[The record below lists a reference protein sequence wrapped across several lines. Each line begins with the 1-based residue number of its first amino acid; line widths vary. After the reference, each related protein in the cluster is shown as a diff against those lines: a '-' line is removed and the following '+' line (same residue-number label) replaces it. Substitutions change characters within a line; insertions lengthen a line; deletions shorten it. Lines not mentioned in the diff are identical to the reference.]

1 MSEQSPDRAFRIA
14 AFSFALSAMY
24 EVLKWVFFPHISL
37 WQSNV
42 ATILSFTFVMYVLGR
57 SVIRRELELLTAIK
71 AREEFADVII
81 QNLPVLLCIFD
92 ADGNFLQWNSQFE
105 SKLGYSKADI
115 STVRVLDTIRKEDRE
130 RVQQTIEATLER
142 NAAETEAFLLRRNAI
157 AIPFYLTSVRITFR
171 GKPCILGIG
180 VDISA
185 QRKAQDQLRLQ
196 ATALS
201 AAASGIVIT
210 RRDGTIEWVNPA
222 FTKMTGFTMDEA
234 VNSNPR
240 LLKSG
245 WHDKKF
251 YEDLWSTISSGKVWQ
266 GEMKNRR
273 KDGTLYT
280 EEMTITPVVSSQDTI
295 THYIAIKQDV
305 SARKRAEEALRCAEE
320 QYRSIFD
327 EAIVGIFRSTPEGR
341 FLMMNPAM
349 ARMLRYDSPEHA
361 IEQIGDIGALYSE
374 SGRRRELRAQVDA
387 SGTLYDFEHGF
398 RRKDGTVLWL
408 SLNLRCIY
416 NEDRTP
422 AYYEGTA
429 EDISARKAAEQ
440 ALQESEER
448 LRLFIEHAPAAL
460 AMFDRDMRYLRV
472 SLRWRS
478 DYGLG
483 DRDLTG
489 VSHYEVFPEV
499 PERWKE
505 AYRRAMTGEVLREEN
520 ALFERADGFQ
530 QWLRSE
536 IRPWYETKGEIGGI
550 VIFSEDITERTLLEN
565 QLRQAQKMEAVGRLA
580 GGVAHD
586 FNNMLGII
594 TGYSEL
600 LKSRPDLNQ
609 IAVGQIEQIHLA
621 GKKAAS
627 LTQQLLAFSRK
638 QIAQRQILDLNDIV
652 SKLANMLQRLI
663 GDDIELIM
671 RLSGHEARV
680 NADASHIDQVI
691 MNLAV
696 NARDA
701 MPTGGKLIIETDTCD
716 LDESYT
722 MQHRSLRPGAYV
734 RLTVTDTGCGMDQ
747 ETVSHL
753 FEPFFT
759 TKELGRG
766 TGLGLSIVYGILKQS
781 DGYIWVYSEP
791 GQGTSFKIYL
801 PLQSAEMQPRSVS
814 SLTENVTGTENVLV
828 VEDDSGLRSLVV
840 GFLKD
845 LGYSVLEAEN
855 GARGLA
861 IAMAASSPV
870 QALITDIV
878 MPKMSGRELADRL
891 ISRFPNIKVVYT
903 SGYTHDA
910 AVQTRGLKE
919 GEAFLQKPFALS
931 ELGKKL
937 REVLEEKPSTG
948 TRNTAARGA
957 SPTS

>member
-1 MSEQSPDRAFRIA
+1 MSEQSHGRALRVA
-14 AFSFALSAMY
+14 AFIFAFSALY
-24 EVLKWVFFPHISL
+24 EVLKHVFVLHISV

-42 ATILSFTFVMYVLGR
+42 ATILFFTCLMFILSR
-57 SVIRRELELLTAIK
+57 AAIRREREFLTAIQ
-71 AREEFADVII
+71 ACEEFAEVII

-92 ADGNFLQWNSQFE
+92 GDGNFVRWNTQFE
-105 SKLGYSKADI
+105 KKLGYSKEDI
-115 STVRVLDTIRKEDRE
+115 SKLRILDTVGKADRE
-130 RVQQTIEATLER
+130 RVKQMIEATLNR
-142 NAAETEAFLLRRNAI
+142 SAAETEAFLLHRNDTK
-157 AIPFYLTSVRITFR
+157 IPFHLTSVRIAFQGR
-171 GKPCILGIG
+171 PCILGIA
-180 VDISA
+180 VEISA
-185 QRKAQDQLRLQ
+185 QRRAEDQIRLQ
-196 ATALS
+196 ATALR
-201 AAASGIVIT
+201 AAANGIVIT
-210 RRDGTIEWVNPA
+210 GYDGTIEWVNPA

-245 WHDKKF
+245 WHDKNF
-251 YEDLWSTISSGKVWQ
+251 YQGLWSTISSGKVWQ

-280 EEMTITPVVSSQDTI
+280 EEMTITPVVSSQGTI

-305 SARKRAEEALRCAEE
+305 SARKRAEEALQCAEE
-320 QYRSIFD
+320 QYRSIFQ
-327 EAIVGIFRSTPEGR
+327 EAIIGIFRSTPEGR

-349 ARMLRYDSPEHA
+349 AKMLRCDSPEQA
-361 IEQIGDIGALYSE
+361 IEQIGDIGVLYSD
-374 SGRRRELRAQVDA
+374 SGTRRGLRAQVEA
-387 SGTLYDFEHGF
+387 NGTLYDFEHGF
-398 RRKDGTVLWL
+398 RRRDGTVLWL
-408 SLNLRCIY
+408 SLNVRCIY
-416 NEDRTP
+416 NEDGTP
-422 AYYEGTA
+422 SYYEGTA
-429 EDISARKAAEQ
+429 EDISTRKAAEG

-460 AMFDRDMRYLRV
+460 AMLDREMRYLRV
-472 SLRWRS
+472 SRRWLS
-478 DYGLG
+478 DFGLG
-483 DRDLTG
+483 DRDLSG
-489 VSHYEVFPEV
+489 VSHYKVFPEV

-505 AYRRAMTGEVLREEN
+505 AYRRGMAGEVVREEN
-520 ALFERADGFQ
+520 ALFERADGQ
-530 QWLRSE
+530 QWIRSE
-536 IRPWYETKGEIGGI
+536 IRPWYETKGKIGGI

-565 QLRQAQKMEAVGRLA
+565 QLRQAQKMDAIGRLA

-609 IAVGQIEQIHLA
+609 RAVHQIEQIHMA

-638 QIAQRQILDLNDIV
+638 QIAQRQILDLNDVV
-652 SKLANMLQRLI
+652 SKLNNMLQRLI
-663 GDDIELIM
+663 GDDIELVI
-671 RLSGHEARV
+671 RLCGHEARV
-680 NADASHIDQVI
+680 NVDPSQLDQVI
-691 MNLAV
+691 MNLVV

-701 MPTGGKLIIETDTCD
+701 MPSGGKVIIEADTCD

-722 MQHRSLRPGAYV
+722 TRHRPVHPDGYV

-747 ETVSHL
+747 ETMSHL

-766 TGLGLSIVYGILKQS
+766 TGLGLSIVYGIVKQS
-781 DGYIWVYSEP
+781 EGYIWVYSEP

-801 PLQSAEMQPRSVS
+801 PLQCAEVQPKSVS
-814 SLTENVTGTENVLV
+814 SLTEHMTGSENVLV
-828 VEDDSGLRSLVV
+828 VEDDKGLRSMVV
-840 GFLKD
+840 GFLTD
-845 LGYSVLEAEN
+845 LGYSVLEADN
-855 GARGLA
+855 GARGLE

-891 ISRFPNIKVVYT
+891 ISRFPNLKVLYT
-903 SGYTHDA
+903 SGYTHDG

-919 GEAFLQKPFALS
+919 GEAFLQKPFALF
-931 ELGKKL
+931 ELSKKL
-937 REVLEEKPSTG
+937 REVIGKEPSSE
-948 TRNTAARGA
+948 TRNIAARGA